1 MNNVNYDKLFCDT
14 VSAIKAIQTP
24 PTLLLNVCCAPCLTY
39 CLTQLLPYFSIT
51 LYYDND
57 NITEDKEWQHRLD
70 EVQRLTDIVNSGN
83 FVQHPVAPLQLVVPQ
98 RDTKRY
104 FVSIKDLEKEK
115 EGGKRCNACFEMKL
129 ERAAKYAKDNGFD
142 YFCTT
147 LSVSPYKNSQVL
159 NALGQSLA
167 QQYQIDW
174 LYADF
179 KKRNGYKQS
188 IALSQQ
194 YNLYRQRYCGCV
206 YSQREAQAKDSTPSK

>member
-14 VSAIKAIQTP
+14 VSAIKASQTP

-39 CLTQLLPYFSIT
+39 CLTQLLPYFRIT

-83 FVQHPVAPLQLVVPQ
+83 FVQQPVAPLQLVVPQ

-104 FVSIKDLEKEK
+104 FVSVKGLEKEK
-115 EGGKRCNACFEMKL
+115 EGGKRCNACFNMKL

-194 YNLYRQRYCGCV
+194 YNLYRQHYCGCV
-206 YSQREAQAKDSTPSK
+206 YSQIEAQSKDSTPSK